1 MDKNNIKEKDFN
13 VPEWKLI
20 LMMII
25 AVIVW
30 AFAFPFIKIGLEELS
45 FINLTIM
52 RFFVVCCAFI
62 SILLLQKKRFTK
74 LQKKDIIPIFFLGF
88 FGVMVYHLGL
98 NYGEQFISPSAA
110 SLIIASIP
118 VQIVTLAVIFLKE
131 KITLIKLFGIMLAL
145 FGVIL
150 ISVWG
155 EISSTLD
162 MDYIFGALAV
172 VIAAIMGAIYTI
184 IGKKYLERYSGL
196 SLTVYAILL
205 GSLGVVPLING
216 SLFDQVSKMSLNG
229 WFAVLFLGIFS
240 TVIGYIIWYVVL
252 KIKTASEVSVYLYA
266 IPVLSTIISYF
277 MFNDEIT
284 SMFILGGILVII
296 GLIIVNK
303 KTKKIDKQKT

>member
-1 MDKNNIKEKDFN
+1 MNKDSIKEKNFN
-13 VPEWKLI
+13 YPEWKLI
-20 LMMII
+20 LMMIL

-45 FINLTIM
+45 YINLTIM

-62 SILLLQKKRFTK
+62 LILLLQKKRFTK
-74 LQKKDIIPIFFLGF
+74 LQKKDIIPIFFIGF
-88 FGVMVYHLGL
+88 LGVMVYHLGL

-118 VQIVTLAVIFLKE
+118 VLIVTLAIIFLKE

-155 EISSTLD
+155 KISSTLD
-162 MDYIFGALAV
+162 MDYIIGTLAV

-205 GSLGVVPLING
+205 GSLGIVPLINY

-240 TVIGYIIWYVVL
+240 TVIGYVIWYVVL
-252 KIKTASEVSVYLYA
+252 KIKTASEISVYLYA
-266 IPVLSTIISYF
+266 IPVLSTIFSYF